1 MTVGEGV
8 RLTLGGVL
16 VAAGLYGVLALPGLV
31 SDRDSI
37 VPGHQVQEA
46 ER

>member
-1 MTVGEGV
+1 MGIRKGMQ
-8 RLTLGGVL
+8 LTLGGVL
-16 VAAGLYGVLALPGLV
+16 VAAGLYAVLALPGFV

-46 ER
+46 RR

>member
-8 RLTLGGVL
+8 RLMLGGVL
-16 VAAGLYGVLALPGLV
+16 VAAGLYAVLALPGFV
-31 SDRDSI
+31 SDRDST

-46 ER
+46 RQ